1 MKGDCVKREKL
12 IRLGIALDYPVQWK
26 FERVLRDLIQNFYDS
41 IGPDRFGKAFHY
53 SYDCDQSGRY
63 LVKMETEG
71 RPFHYEWLLYIGGST
86 KTDSPGT
93 YIGKYGEGF
102 KICMLCLLQ
111 MGIKDIEMHSRDW
124 ILRPCTYE
132 EIIDDTSVSMLGY
145 KLAYCR
151 DDNVTRLSIKG
162 IHCSYYYIL
171 NEALL
176 HFFYPGN
183 RLFGEKLGEGIC
195 RRLKYK
201 SGNAYCIYK
210 SNGYLV
216 PNRDNGVCRGIL
228 FINNLARGRLPFP
241 VFVNLTGS
249 TLDLCDSRKRDVL
262 DRFRVWKNMYIL
274 SLWMSPEDSLKLLM
288 LLKDYWND
296 VPKSQYDTRTWY
308 YLICQLVRNVAE
320 SENTTAQFL
329 EKNLHLAYLERKSS
343 DQKRNSLIER
353 ASVWARDNNT
363 GKKVNPVFRF
373 LGARSLLEEFQKTEF
388 SGLRPPTEPERIMA
402 ALLTQVYLEII
413 PPRMQVEV
421 PDILIA
427 GKEEADIDPLCF
439 ADKHFDQKNRKQYQ
453 KYRLRY
459 IILREEEFTAESY
472 EAALTRFL
480 DGIFHAFGSSRSN
493 RMNVLYTY
501 LGAMLIEHAN
511 TITQNRKRWNQY
523 ALDLSRPGIKTRPN
537 LSVNA

>member
-1 MKGDCVKREKL
+1 MKRAKL

-41 IGPDRFGKAFHY
+41 IGPDRFGEAFHY

-210 SNGYLV
+210 SNG
-216 PNRDNGVCRGIL
+216 
-228 FINNLARGRLPFP
+228 
-241 VFVNLTGS
+241 
-249 TLDLCDSRKRDVL
+249 
-262 DRFRVWKNMYIL
+262 
-274 SLWMSPEDSLKLLM
+274 
-288 LLKDYWND
+288 
-296 VPKSQYDTRTWY
+296 
-308 YLICQLVRNVAE
+308 
-320 SENTTAQFL
+320 SE
-329 EKNLHLAYLERKSS
+329 
-343 DQKRNSLIER
+343 
-353 ASVWARDNNT
+353 
-363 GKKVNPVFRF
+363 
-373 LGARSLLEEFQKTEF
+373 
-388 SGLRPPTEPERIMA
+388 
-402 ALLTQVYLEII
+402 
-413 PPRMQVEV
+413 
-421 PDILIA
+421 
-427 GKEEADIDPLCF
+427 
-439 ADKHFDQKNRKQYQ
+439 
-453 KYRLRY
+453 
-459 IILREEEFTAESY
+459 
-472 EAALTRFL
+472 
-480 DGIFHAFGSSRSN
+480 
-493 RMNVLYTY
+493 
-501 LGAMLIEHAN
+501 
-511 TITQNRKRWNQY
+511 
-523 ALDLSRPGIKTRPN
+523 
-537 LSVNA
+537 